1 MHRPQFSDLPTHLC
15 ANNIGSWLQQRTI
28 INTNPILSQNYE
40 QNHYQT
46 DVLFVS
52 LSITFITKKQL
63 EAMLQLIRKE
73 DQNEGANTEYAGAIT
88 TTPKTPTFAAG
99 WIFCPCDVCVRHSK
113 DTWHDLWD

>member
-1 MHRPQFSDLPTHLC
+1 MNR
-15 ANNIGSWLQQRTI
+15 I
-28 INTNPILSQNYE
+28 IIR
-40 QNHYQT
+40 QT
-46 DVLFVS
+46 SS
-52 LSITFITKKQL
+52 LSVYPSPSSPKKQL